1 MSYTLKSTAELNNG
15 IQIPRLGLGVY
26 QIPPGKSTIKAVKYA
41 LEIGYR
47 HFDTAMIYGNES
59 DVGKALKESDV
70 KREDIFITTKVW
82 NNDQGYESTLKAFE
96 SSLKRLDMSYV
107 DLYLIHWPVQDK
119 IIETWKA
126 MIKLLNSEKV
136 KSIGVSNYS
145 IEELKETLDNSEI
158 VPVINQVEFHPYLY
172 QKDLLRFCKSNM
184 IQLEAYSPLTR
195 GKRLNDPRIVRIAK
209 AYDKSPAQILVR
221 WSLQHDL
228 VVIPKS
234 SHEERILENSQVF
247 DFHMNQKDMQILD
260 SLNEDLRTVFLD

>member
-1 MSYTLKSTAELNNG
+1 MSFTLNSTAKLNNG

-26 QIPPGKSTIKAVKYA
+26 QIPPGNPTVKAVKYA
-41 LEIGYR
+41 LEIGYK

-59 DVGKALKESDV
+59 DVGKALKESNV

-82 NNDQGYESTLKAFE
+82 NSDQGHDSTLKAFE
-96 SSLKRLDMSYV
+96 SSLRRLGLSYV
-107 DLYLIHWPVQDK
+107 DLYLIHWPVQEK

-126 MIKLLNSEKV
+126 MIKLLNSGKV
-136 KSIGVSNYS
+136 KAIGVSNYS
-145 IEELKETLDNSEI
+145 IEELKETINSSDI
-158 VPVINQVEFHPYLY
+158 VPAINQVEYHPFLY
-172 QKDLLRFCKSNM
+172 QKDLLRFCKNNG

-195 GKRLNDPRIVRIAK
+195 GQRLNDPNIVRIAK
-209 AYDKSPAQILVR
+209 AYDKTPAQILVR

-234 SHEERILENSQVF
+234 SHGERILENSQVF
-247 DFHMNQKDMQILD
+247 DFNINQKEMEILD

>member
-1 MSYTLKSTAELNNG
+1 MSFTLDSTSELNNG

-26 QIPPGKSTIKAVKYA
+26 QIHPGKSTVKAVKYA
-41 LEIGYR
+41 LEIGYK

-82 NNDQGYESTLKAFE
+82 NSDQGYDSTLKACE
-96 SSLKRLDMSYV
+96 LSLKRLDLSYV
-107 DLYLIHWPVQDK
+107 DLYLIHWPVQKK

-136 KSIGVSNYS
+136 KAIGVSNYS
-145 IEELKETLDNSEI
+145 IKELKETLDSFDI
-158 VPVINQVEFHPYLY
+158 IPAINQVEFHPYLY
-172 QKDLLRFCKSNM
+172 QKDLLRFCKSNGIM
-184 IQLEAYSPLTR
+184 LEAYSPLTR
-195 GKRLNDPRIVRIAK
+195 GKRLNDPRIVQIAK
-209 AYDKSPAQILVR
+209 EYDKTTAQILVR

-247 DFHMNQKDMQILD
+247 DFHMNQKDMEILD
-260 SLNEDLRTVFLD
+260 SLNEDLHTVFLD